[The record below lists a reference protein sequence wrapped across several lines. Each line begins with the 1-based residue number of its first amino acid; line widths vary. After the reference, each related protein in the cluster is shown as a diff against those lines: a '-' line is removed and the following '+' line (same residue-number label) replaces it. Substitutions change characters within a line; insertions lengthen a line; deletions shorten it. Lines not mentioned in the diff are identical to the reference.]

1 MNKTHDPDDDFDE
14 DLDDA
19 MEDNGEDS
27 GDNTWS
33 GPSKSQRKR
42 DAEAMQKLGEEL
54 TTLKDSELAQ
64 FDLPENLFKAIQ
76 DARKISSHG
85 GLKRQRQYIGKVM
98 RSLDAASIISKL
110 DELRRKHELNS
121 GHFKKLEHWRDR
133 ILAEGNKAIDE
144 LMIEFPQADR
154 QMLRQLQR
162 NSQKE
167 SDTGKPPAA
176 ARQLFKYL
184 RQLAENS

>member
-1 MNKTHDPDDDFDE
+1 MKNRHEPEDDFDE
-14 DLDDA
+14 DPEDAIDDTG
-19 MEDNGEDS
+19 DDS
-27 GDNTWS
+27 EESIYS
-33 GPSKSQRKR
+33 GPSRSQRKR
-42 DAEAMQKLGEEL
+42 DAEALQKLGEEL

-64 FDLPENLFKAIQ
+64 FDLPENLLKAIQ

-85 GLKRQRQYIGKVM
+85 GLKRQRQYIGKIM
-98 RSLDAASIISKL
+98 RSIDAASVTSKL
-110 DELRRKHELNS
+110 DELRHRHEINS

-133 ILAEGNKAIDE
+133 ILTEGNKAIDE
-144 LMIEFPQADR
+144 LVIEFPQADR

-167 SDTGKPPAA
+167 HDAGKPPAA

-184 RQLAENS
+184 RQLAEQN

>member
-1 MNKTHDPDDDFDE
+1 MNNDHDFDDDFDADENE
-14 DLDDA
+14 DA
-19 MEDNGEDS
+19 EENQY
-27 GDNTWS
+27 S

-42 DAEAMQKLGEEL
+42 DAESLQKLGEEL
-54 TTLKDSELAQ
+54 IALKDSELAQ
-64 FDLPENLFKAIQ
+64 FDLPENLLNALQ
-76 DARKISSHG
+76 AARSISSRG

-98 RSLDAASIISKL
+98 RSIDATSVINKL
-110 DELRRKHELNS
+110 DELRRKHEINS
-121 GHFKKLEHWRDR
+121 GHFKQLEHWRDR

-144 LMIEFPQADR
+144 LLIDYPQADR

-167 SDTGKPPAA
+167 QQAGKPPAA

-184 RQLAENS
+184 RQLAESN